1 MGASPVSCEVK
12 ERIGVMGEDRRG
24 WTKELNLVSWNH
36 LNPRYDIR
44 EWAPDRSRMGK
55 GVTFT
60 RDEIIKL
67 RDMLNQL
74 AV

>member
-1 MGASPVSCEVK
+1 MANEISCEVK
-12 ERIGVMGEDRRG
+12 ERMGVIGEDRRG
-24 WTKELNLVSWNH
+24 LTKELNLVSWNH

-60 RDEIIKL
+60 KDEITVL
-67 RDMLNQL
+67 RDLLNKIS
-74 AV
+74 V